1 METSLLKIINHY
13 GIEHQQRKLEEEVF
27 ELQEAIVN
35 IRTYDE
41 FARADMNVFYTNRE
55 FFKKHVAEELGDVM
69 NVLEEIRL
77 HYEISKEQVEE
88 NRKPKIERQLERIEK
103 GE

>member
-13 GIEHQQRKLEEEVF
+13 GIFNQLRKINEECY
-27 ELQEAIVN
+27 ELIEAI
-35 IRTYDE
+35 RDYE
-41 FARADMNVFYTNRE
+41 YQKEACMNNHCTELHVKKC
-55 FFKKHVAEELGDVM
+55 KKHVAEELGDVM

-77 HYEISKEQVEE
+77 HYEISKEEVEE